1 MEKKTVLAILSIDGC
16 LSDNRTERS
25 WVLRS
30 DVYGIDEFYDTI
42 GVESLVE
49 ADIENAGYVR
59 ELLAEGVVERM
70 IVYTVPFLSGGN
82 SHLFSDD
89 MPPLYWT
96 LESSQLY
103 RGGVVCTVYKRST
116 IGESD

>member
-1 MEKKTVLAILSIDGC
+1 MEKKTVLAILSSDGC

-30 DVYGIDEFYDTI
+30 DVYGIDEFYDAI

-59 ELLAEGVVERM
+59 ELLAEGKVERM
-70 IVYTVPFLSGGN
+70 IVYTVPYLSGGN
-82 SHLFSDD
+82 SKMFSTELS
-89 MPPLYWT
+89 PTHWI
-96 LESSQLY
+96 LESTKVF
-103 RGGVVCTVYKRST
+103 REDVVCSVYRLAPV
-116 IGESD
+116 G

>member
-1 MEKKTVLAILSIDGC
+1 MAKKTVLATLSIDGC
-16 LSDNRTERS
+16 LSDNKTERS
-25 WVLRS
+25 WILHP
-30 DVYGIDEFYDTI
+30 DVYGIDALYDAC
-42 GVESLVE
+42 GDALVE
-49 ADIENAGYVR
+49 ADVTNLSYIK
-59 ELLAEGVVERM
+59 ELFAQEQVERM

-82 SHLFSDD
+82 FHLFFDD

>member
-1 MEKKTVLAILSIDGC
+1 MTKTILAILSIDGC
-16 LSDNRTERS
+16 LTDDKTERS
-25 WVLRS
+25 WTLRP
-30 DVYGIDEFYDTI
+30 DVYGIDALYDAY
-42 GVESLVE
+42 GDALVE
-49 ADIENAGYVR
+49 ADVTNLSYIK
-59 ELLAEGVVERM
+59 ELFAQEQVERM

-82 SHLFSDD
+82 FHLFFDD